1 MNPGTFYLY
10 EYENKKR
17 TRNVGFI
24 RVSRHYRSCILQINA
39 RGIPAPNGTQAELYA
54 FFRDDDHIHLTAAR
68 IAALNCF
75 RGNISARLPVA
86 EASFPEGRPLLTI
99 DGFLLKLPGERNGR
113 FWMASAFFFD
123 ADIRLMHPPSSGEA
137 SAPSEVPHKL
147 PEQTPLRHSGEI
159 QAAEKTL
166 CAPVESPDEP
176 LDESSE
182 ESFGEASEELP
193 EESFGEPSEVPPVE
207 PSGDPSEEPPEES
220 SGEPFEEPPR
230 GTSEA
235 SPESPEKKDGAPR
248 SARKIRREDLSLLPR
263 KFWPLASNSF
273 LLHGY
278 HCYGHLLLAEENGRL
293 WLGVPGIYDAREAR
307 AADLFGFPRFT
318 RAYAPDLGLA
328 EEERSDS
335 NDFGHWCRCVGPAV
349 RQSSRQ

>member
-54 FFRDDDHIHLTAAR
+54 FFRDDDNVHLTAAK

-75 RGNISARLPVA
+75 RGNISARLPVS
-86 EASFPEGRPLLTI
+86 EASFPESRPLLTI
-99 DGFLLKLPGERNGR
+99 DGFLLKLPGERNNR

-123 ADIRLMHPPSSGEA
+123 ADIRLIHPPAAVTNSAAAVTDSAVMVTDSSPVETFHN
-137 SAPSEVPHKL
+137 PSEQAP
-147 PEQTPLRHSGEI
+147 PQYSGEI

-166 CAPVESPDEP
+166 NPPGESQDKLLEELPGEP
-176 LDESSE
+176 SAKPPGKSSE
-182 ESFGEASEELP
+182 ESSESAEQ
-193 EESFGEPSEVPPVE
+193 EDAE
-207 PSGDPSEEPPEES
+207 
-220 SGEPFEEPPR
+220 
-230 GTSEA
+230 
-235 SPESPEKKDGAPR
+235 APR

-278 HCYGHLLLAEENGRL
+278 HCYSHLILAEENGRL
-293 WLGVPGIYDAREAR
+293 WLGVPGVYDAREAR

-318 RAYAPDLGLA
+318 RVYVPELGLD
-328 EEERSDS
+328 EDERSDS

-349 RQSSRQ
+349 RQSGPQ